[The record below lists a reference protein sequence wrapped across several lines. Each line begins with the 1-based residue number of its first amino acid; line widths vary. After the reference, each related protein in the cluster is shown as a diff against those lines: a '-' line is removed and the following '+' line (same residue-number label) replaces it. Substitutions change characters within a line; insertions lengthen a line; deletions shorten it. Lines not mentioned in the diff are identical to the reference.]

1 MKQILLTVLCCCF
14 STFLFAQTK
23 APVAPAVPNITVK
36 GIIIDSANNK
46 PMGYVT
52 VALQDAATK
61 APVKSTLAKDDGSF
75 ELKAPEGKTYQLV
88 AVFIGYATKTI
99 PVKLTNNIFNAGR
112 ILLSAS
118 SKQLKEVTVTA
129 VRPVMKQEVDRLS
142 YDVTADPESKSITAL
157 DMIRKVPLLSVD
169 GNDAIKLRGND
180 NYKILING
188 KESAMMAKNPSDVL
202 KSMPAA
208 NIEKIEVIT
217 TPPAKYDAEGLAGI
231 INIITKKNAD
241 QGYNVSIN
249 TGYNSVYGERGNVN
263 LTLKQGKFGFSGYA
277 GYNYRPLR
285 TSSFE
290 NMTTFFK
297 PQSTDPQSTL
307 SQTGTRGNTGKNLY
321 GSGELSYEV
330 DTLNLITG
338 MFDFYHGKSNQHNY
352 QVTTQRDSA
361 DAVTQFYRLFNNGTG
376 EFKGSDVGLN
386 YQLGFKKNKEQLL
399 TVSYKYNYNNN
410 LQTSEATKGNDFS
423 GEGVPKDYRQYN
435 NSGSKQHAFQLDY
448 IQPSKILTV
457 EAGGKATLRNNY
469 SQFNTDVKS
478 DVDNEYHADTAQV
491 NNFTYKQNI
500 YGVYNSYSVKL
511 TKWAFKGGMRL
522 EHTTVNADFAV
533 GKPTVNQNYDNFVP
547 SVSVQRSL
555 KSSSLTLGF
564 TQRIQR
570 PGIYQLNPYTDQSN
584 PQYRNVGNPNLRAA
598 VTNNFE
604 LGYSNFAKGSINLST
619 NYSFANNTVQNLASV
634 DTAGVT
640 TTTYANVGSNKNWGF
655 DLNVNYPITKK
666 LNVNINAELLFVW
679 LKGYYNGS
687 LFSNSGNQGHIFT
700 YTSYKFDGGYRAGL
714 NIGYDSRYV
723 LLQGKDNYFFFSSIS
738 GTKTMFKEKATLSVN
753 VNNPFKKFNK
763 LDFYTKG
770 DGFETYTANNNF
782 YRTINVSLSYKFGRL
797 NSNIKKNQRGINN
810 DDTSSGSR
818 N

>member
-14 STFLFAQTK
+14 STIIFAQTK
-23 APVAPAVPNITVK
+23 TAATVATAVPNITVK

-52 VALQDAATK
+52 VALQDAASK

-99 PVKLTNNIFNAGR
+99 PVKLTGNTFNAGR

-129 VRPVMKQEVDRLS
+129 IRPVMKQEVDRLS
-142 YDVTADPESKSITAL
+142 YDVQADPESKSITAL

-169 GNDAIKLRGND
+169 GSDNIKLRGND

-241 QGYNVSIN
+241 QGYNVNIN
-249 TGYNSVYGERGNVN
+249 TGYNNVFGERANVN
-263 LTLKQGKFGFSGYA
+263 ITVKQGKFGFSGYA
-277 GYNYRPLR
+277 GYNHRPVQ

-290 NMTTFFK
+290 NISNFYH
-297 PQSTDPQSTL
+297 PVSSL
-307 SQTGTRGNTGKNLY
+307 SQTGTRGNGANNVY
-321 GSGELSYEV
+321 GSGELSYEI
-330 DTLNLITG
+330 DSLNLVTG
-338 MFDFYHGKSNQHNY
+338 MFDFYNGKGKQQNN
-352 QVTTQRDSA
+352 QVTSIKDSV
-361 DAVTQFYRLFNNGTG
+361 DAVTQFYRLFNAGNST
-376 EFKGSDVGLN
+376 FHGSDLGLN
-386 YQLGFKKNKEQLL
+386 YQIGFRKHKDQLL
-399 TVSYKYNYNNN
+399 TVSYKYNNNN
-410 LQTSEATKGNDFS
+410 NGQNNGATVAADSIGKA
-423 GEGVPKDYRQYN
+423 PTDYKQYN
-435 NSGSKQHAFQLDY
+435 KSGSKQHTFQLDY
-448 IQPSKILTV
+448 IQPRKILTL
-457 EAGGKATLRNNY
+457 EAGGKIILRDNY
-469 SQFNTDVKS
+469 SDFYTDLKQPDGS
-478 DVDNEYHADTAQV
+478 YKTDDSQTND
-491 NNFTYKQNI
+491 FTYDQDV
-500 YGVYNSYSVKL
+500 YSLYNSYSVKL
-511 TKWAFKGGMRL
+511 SKWSFKGGLRL
-522 EHTTVNADFAV
+522 EHTKVNADFSTTNS
-533 GKPTVNQNYDNFVP
+533 TVHQDYNNLVP
-547 SVSVQRSL
+547 SVSIQRSL

-570 PGIYQLNPYTDQSN
+570 PGIYQLNPYTDRTN
-584 PQYRNVGNPNLRAA
+584 PQYINMGNPNLKAA

-619 NYSFANNTVQNLASV
+619 NYSFANNTVQNLARV
-634 DTAGVT
+634 DSAGVT
-640 TTTYANVGSNKNWGF
+640 TNTYDNVGSNKNWGF
-655 DLNVNYPITKK
+655 DANINYPITSK

-687 LFSNSGNQGHIFT
+687 LYKNSGNQGHIFT
-700 YTSYKFDGGYRAGL
+700 YTSYKFDGGYRAGV

-723 LLQGKDNYFFFSSIS
+723 LLQGKDNYYFFSSIS

-763 LDFYTKG
+763 LDFYTKTP
-770 DGFETYTANNNF
+770 DFDTYTANNNF

-797 NSNIKKNQRGINN
+797 NSSIKKNQRGINN

>member
-1 MKQILLTVLCCCF
+1 MKQILLLVLCLCF
-14 STFLFAQTK
+14 STFLSAQTK
-23 APVAPAVPNITVK
+23 TPAATPIAIPNITVK
-36 GIIIDSANNK
+36 GIIIDSAVNK

-52 VALQDAATK
+52 VALQDEATK

-99 PVKLTNNIFNAGR
+99 PVKLTGNAFNAGR
-112 ILLSAS
+112 ILLSPS

-129 VRPVMKQEVDRLS
+129 VKPVMKQEVDRLS
-142 YDVTADPESKSITAL
+142 YDVTADPESKTITAL

-241 QGYNVSIN
+241 QGYNVNVNS
-249 TGYNSVYGERGNVN
+249 GYNSIWGLRNNVN

-290 NMTTFFK
+290 NMTTFDYMNT
-297 PQSTDPQSTL
+297 SL
-307 SQTGTRGNTGKNLY
+307 SQTGTRGNGGKNLY
-321 GSGELSYEV
+321 GSGELSYEI

-338 MFDFYHGKSNQHNY
+338 TFDSYNSKSNQHNY
-352 QVTTQRDSA
+352 QATTQRDA
-361 DAVTQFYRLFNNGTG
+361 NDAITQFYSLFNDGTG
-376 EFKGSDVGLN
+376 QFRGTDVGLN
-386 YQLGFKKNKEQLL
+386 YQLGFKRNKEQLL
-399 TVSYKYNYNNN
+399 TLSYKYNYDNN
-410 LQTSEATKGNDFS
+410 LQNSEALKGDEAI
-423 GEGVPKDYRQYN
+423 GKGVPNDYRQYN

-469 SQFNTDVKS
+469 SQFNTDVKDS
-478 DVDNEYHADTAQV
+478 VDNQFHADPAQV

-511 TKWAFKGGMRL
+511 SKWAFKAGMRL
-522 EHTTVNADFAV
+522 EHTTVDANFAV
-533 GKPTVNQNYDNFVP
+533 GLPPVTQDYDNFVP
-547 SVSVQRSL
+547 SASIQRSL

-570 PGIYQLNPYTDQSN
+570 PGIYQLNPYTDISN

-619 NYSFANNTVQNLASV
+619 NYSFSNNTVQNLASV

-640 TTTYANVGSNKNWGF
+640 TTTYANAGSNKTWGF
-655 DLNVNYPITKK
+655 DLSVNYPITTK
-666 LNVNINAELLFVW
+666 LNVNINAELMFVW
-679 LKGYYNGS
+679 LKGAYNGA
-687 LFSNSGNQGHIFT
+687 LFTNKGNQGHIFT
-700 YTSYKFDGGYRAGL
+700 YTTYKFDGGYRAAI

-723 LLQGKDNYFFFSSIS
+723 LLQGKDNYYFFSSIS
-738 GTKTMFKEKATLSVN
+738 GSKTLFKEKAGIALN

-770 DGFETYTANNNF
+770 TGFETYNANNNF
-782 YRTINVSLSYKFGRL
+782 YRAINVSVYYKFGRL
-797 NSNIKKNQRGINN
+797 NSSIKKNQRGINT
-810 DDTSSGSR
+810 DDATSTGR

>member
-1 MKQILLTVLCCCF
+1 MKQILLTVLCCYF
-14 STFLFAQTK
+14 STLLLAQTK
-23 APVAPAVPNITVK
+23 APAAVAPAVPNITVK
-36 GIIIDSANNK
+36 GIIIDSAVNK

-61 APVKSTLAKDDGSF
+61 TPVKSTLAKDDGSF

-99 PVKLTNNIFNAGR
+99 TVKLTGNTFNAGR

-142 YDVTADPESKSITAL
+142 YDVQADPESKSITAL

-169 GNDAIKLRGND
+169 GSDNIKLRGND

-249 TGYNSVYGERGNVN
+249 TGYNNVFGERANVN
-263 LTLKQGKFGFSGYA
+263 VTVKQGKFGFSGYA
-277 GYNYRPLR
+277 GYNHRPVQ

-290 NMTTFFK
+290 NITNFYHPK
-297 PQSTDPQSTL
+297 SSL
-307 SQTGTRGNTGKNLY
+307 NQTGTRGNGANNVY
-321 GSGELSYEV
+321 ASGELSYEV

-338 MFDFYHGKSNQHNY
+338 MYDFYNGKGKQQNN
-352 QVTTQRDSA
+352 QVTSISDSV
-361 DAVTQFYRLFNNGTG
+361 DAVTQFYRLFNMGNSTFHGA
-376 EFKGSDVGLN
+376 DAGLN
-386 YQLGFKKNKEQLL
+386 YQLGFKNHKDQLL
-399 TVSYKYNYNNN
+399 TVSYKYNNNN
-410 LQTSEATKGNDFS
+410 NDQNNNATSGADKIGT
-423 GEGVPKDYRQYN
+423 PPPADYNQYN
-435 NSGSKQHAFQLDY
+435 KSGSKQHAFQLDY
-448 IQPSKILTV
+448 IQPAKILTL
-457 EAGGKATLRNNY
+457 EAGGKVILRNNY
-469 SQFNTDVKS
+469 SNFRTDTLTQPGVYQTNDS
-478 DVDNEYHADTAQV
+478 QTND
-491 NNFTYKQNI
+491 FTYKQDV
-500 YGVYNSYSVKL
+500 YSLYNSYSVKL
-511 TKWAFKGGMRL
+511 AKWAFKGGLRL
-522 EHTTVNADFAV
+522 EHTTVNADFSTTSSIV
-533 GKPTVNQNYDNFVP
+533 HQDYNNLIP
-547 SVSVQRSL
+547 SVSIQRSL

-570 PGIYQLNPYTDQSN
+570 PGIYQLNPFTDRTN
-584 PQYRNVGNPNLRAA
+584 PQYVSMGNPNLKAA

-619 NYSFANNTVQNLASV
+619 NYSFANNTVQNLARV
-634 DTAGVT
+634 DSAGVT
-640 TTTYANVGSNKNWGF
+640 TNTYDNVGSNKNWGF
-655 DLNVNYPITKK
+655 DANMNYPITTK
-666 LNVNINAELLFVW
+666 LNVNVNAELLFVW

-687 LFSNSGNQGHIFT
+687 LYKNSGNQGHIFT
-700 YTSYKFDGGYRAGL
+700 YTSYKFDGGYRAGV

-723 LLQGKDNYFFFSSIS
+723 LLQGKDNYYFFSSIS
-738 GTKTMFKEKATLSVN
+738 GTKTMFKEKATL
-753 VNNPFKKFNK
+753 
-763 LDFYTKG
+763 
-770 DGFETYTANNNF
+770 
-782 YRTINVSLSYKFGRL
+782 
-797 NSNIKKNQRGINN
+797 
-810 DDTSSGSR
+810 
-818 N
+818 

>member
-1 MKQILLTVLCCCF
+1 MKQILLTVLCCYF
-14 STFLFAQTK
+14 TTIIYAQTK
-23 APVAPAVPNITVK
+23 TAAAAPAVANITVK
-36 GIIIDSANNK
+36 GIIIDSAVNK

-61 APVKSTLAKDDGSF
+61 TPVKSTLAKDDGSF

-99 PVKLTNNIFNAGR
+99 PVKLTGNTFNAGR
-112 ILLSAS
+112 ILLSPS

-241 QGYNVSIN
+241 QGYNVSLN
-249 TGYNSVYGERGNVN
+249 TGYNSVYGERANVN
-263 LTLKQGKFGFSGYA
+263 LTVKQGKFGFSGYA
-277 GYNYRPLR
+277 GYNYRPMR
-285 TSSFE
+285 SSAYE
-290 NMTTFFK
+290 NMTTFDS
-297 PQSTDPQSTL
+297 PASSL
-307 SQTGTRGNTGKNLY
+307 SQTGMRGNSGKNSY
-321 GSGELSYEV
+321 GSGELSFEI
-330 DTLNLITG
+330 DTLNLLTG
-338 MFDFYHGKSNQHNY
+338 MFDFYNGKSNQENN
-352 QVTTQRDSA
+352 QVTTFRDNLNNIK
-361 DAVTQFYRLFNNGTG
+361 QFYRLFNSGDGDFN
-376 EFKGSDVGLN
+376 GSDVGLN

-399 TVSYKYNYNNN
+399 TISYKYNYNNN
-410 LQTSEATKGNDFS
+410 IQNNGATKGNDTIGTGS
-423 GEGVPKDYRQYN
+423 PADYRQYN
-435 NSGSKQHAFQLDY
+435 RSGSKQHAFQLDY

-457 EAGGKATLRNNY
+457 EAGGKVTLRNNY

-511 TKWAFKGGMRL
+511 SKWAFKGGMRL
-522 EHTTVNADFAV
+522 EHTTVDANFAV
-533 GKPTVNQNYDNFVP
+533 GKPTVNQDYDNFVP

-570 PGIYQLNPYTDQSN
+570 PGIYQLNPYTDQTN

-634 DTAGVT
+634 DSAGVT

-655 DLNVNYPITKK
+655 DLNVNYPITPK

-738 GTKTMFKEKATLSVN
+738 GSKTMFKEKVTLSLN

-797 NSNIKKNQRGINN
+797 NSSIKKNQRGINN
-810 DDTSSGSR
+810 DDASSGGR

>member
-1 MKQILLTVLCCCF
+1 MKQILLTVLCCYF
-14 STFLFAQTK
+14 STLLFAQTK
-23 APVAPAVPNITVK
+23 APAVPAVPNIIVK
-36 GIIIDSANNK
+36 GIIIDSAVNK

-99 PVKLTNNIFNAGR
+99 PVKLTANTFNAGR

-142 YDVTADPESKSITAL
+142 YDVQADPESKSITAL

-249 TGYNSVYGERGNVN
+249 TGYNNVYGERANVN
-263 LTLKQGKFGFSGYA
+263 LTVKQGKFGFSGYA
-277 GYNYRPLR
+277 GYNYRPFR
-285 TSSFE
+285 ESSFE

-307 SQTGTRGNTGKNLY
+307 SQTGTRGNSGKNLY

-338 MFDFYHGKSNQHNY
+338 MFDFYNGKSNSQNY

-457 EAGGKATLRNNY
+457 EAGGKVTLRNNY

-522 EHTTVNADFAV
+522 EHTTVDANFAI
-533 GKPTVNQNYDNFVP
+533 GKPVVNQDYDNFVP

-570 PGIYQLNPYTDQSN
+570 PGIYQLNPYTDNSN
-584 PQYRNVGNPNLRAA
+584 PQYRNVGNPNLKAA

-655 DLNVNYPITKK
+655 DLNVNYPITSK

-700 YTSYKFDGGYRAGL
+700 YTTYKFDGGYRAGL

-738 GTKTMFKEKATLSVN
+738 GSKTMFKEKLTLSLN
-753 VNNPFKKFNK
+753 ANNPFKKFNK
-763 LDFYTKG
+763 LDYYTKG

-782 YRTINVSLSYKFGRL
+782 YRTMNVSLSYKFGRL
-797 NSNIKKNQRGINN
+797 NSSIKKNQRGINN
-810 DDTSSGSR
+810 DDASSGSR

>member
-1 MKQILLTVLCCCF
+1 MKQIILSVLCSCF
-14 STFLFAQTK
+14 SIFLFAQTK
-23 APVAPAVPNITVK
+23 APAVAAPPIVNITVK
-36 GIIIDSANNK
+36 GIIIDSAVNK

-99 PVKLTNNIFNAGR
+99 PVKLTGNTFNAGR
-112 ILLSAS
+112 ILLSPS

-249 TGYNSVYGERGNVN
+249 TGYNNIYGERANVN
-263 LTLKQGKFGFSGYA
+263 LTVKQGKFGFSGYA
-277 GYNYRPLR
+277 GYNYRPMQ
-285 TSSFE
+285 TTSFE
-290 NMTTFFK
+290 NRTTFDGLK
-297 PQSTDPQSTL
+297 TSLDQV
-307 SQTGTRGNTGKNLY
+307 GTRGNSGKNLY

-338 MFDFYHGKSNQHNY
+338 MFDFYNGKSNQQNY
-352 QVTTQRDSA
+352 QATLQASPDTIA
-361 DAVTQFYRLFNNGTG
+361 QFYRLFNNGTG
-376 EFKGSDVGLN
+376 EFRGSDVGLN

-410 LQTSEATKGNDFS
+410 LQTSEATKGSDFT

-478 DVDNEYHADTAQV
+478 DIDNEYHADPAQV

-522 EHTTVNADFAV
+522 EHTTVNANFVSD
-533 GKPTVNQNYDNFVP
+533 KPPVHQDYDNFVP
-547 SVSVQRSL
+547 SLSIQRSL

-570 PGIYQLNPYTDQSN
+570 PGIYQLNPYTDISN

-640 TTTYANVGSNKNWGF
+640 TTSYANVGSNKNWGF
-655 DLNVNYPITKK
+655 DLNVNYPLTSK
-666 LNVNINAELLFVW
+666 LNVNINAEFLFVW
-679 LKGYYNGS
+679 LRGYYNGS
-687 LFSNSGNQGHIFT
+687 LFSNSGHQGHIFT

-723 LLQGKDNYFFFSSIS
+723 LLQGKDNNFFFSSVS
-738 GTKTMFKEKATLSVN
+738 GSKTMFKEKVTLSLN

-797 NSNIKKNQRGINN
+797 NSSIKKNQRGINN
-810 DDTSSGSR
+810 DDASGGGR

>member
-1 MKQILLTVLCCCF
+1 MKQILLLVLCLCF
-14 STFLFAQTK
+14 STFLSAQTK
-23 APVAPAVPNITVK
+23 TPAATTTAIPNITVK
-36 GIIIDSANNK
+36 GIIIDSAVNK

-52 VALQDAATK
+52 VALQDEATK

-99 PVKLTNNIFNAGR
+99 PVKLTGNTFNAGR
-112 ILLSAS
+112 ILLSPS

-129 VRPVMKQEVDRLS
+129 VKPVMKQEVDRLS
-142 YDVTADPESKSITAL
+142 YDVTADPESKTITAL

-241 QGYNVSIN
+241 QGYNVSVN
-249 TGYNSVYGERGNVN
+249 SGYNSIWGLRNNVN

-290 NMTTFFK
+290 NMTIFDYMNT
-297 PQSTDPQSTL
+297 SL
-307 SQTGTRGNTGKNLY
+307 SQTGTRGNGGKNLY
-321 GSGELSYEV
+321 GSGELSYEI

-338 MFDFYHGKSNQHNY
+338 TFDSYNSKSNQHNY
-352 QVTTQRDSA
+352 QATTQRDA
-361 DAVTQFYRLFNNGTG
+361 NDAITQFYSLFNDGTG
-376 EFKGSDVGLN
+376 QFRGTDVGLN
-386 YQLGFKKNKEQLL
+386 YQLGFKRNKEQLL
-399 TVSYKYNYNNN
+399 TLSYKYNYDNN
-410 LQTSEATKGNDFS
+410 LQNSEALKGDDAT
-423 GEGVPKDYRQYN
+423 GKGLPPDYRQYN
-435 NSGSKQHAFQLDY
+435 NSGTKQHAFQLDY

-469 SQFNTDVKS
+469 SQFNTDVKDS
-478 DVDNEYHADTAQV
+478 VDNQFHADPAQV

-511 TKWAFKGGMRL
+511 SKWAFKAGMRL
-522 EHTTVNADFAV
+522 EHTTVDANFAV
-533 GKPTVNQNYDNFVP
+533 GLPPVTQDYDNFVP
-547 SVSVQRSL
+547 SASIQRSL

-570 PGIYQLNPYTDQSN
+570 PGIYQLNPYTDISN

-619 NYSFANNTVQNLASV
+619 NYSFSNNTVQNLASV

-640 TTTYANVGSNKNWGF
+640 TTTYANAGSNKTWGF
-655 DLNVNYPITKK
+655 DLSVNYPITTK
-666 LNVNINAELLFVW
+666 LNVNINAELMFVW
-679 LKGYYNGS
+679 LKGAYNGA
-687 LFSNSGNQGHIFT
+687 LFTNKGNQGHIFT
-700 YTSYKFDGGYRAGL
+700 YTTYKFDGGYRAAI

-723 LLQGKDNYFFFSSIS
+723 LLQGKDNYYFFSSIS
-738 GTKTMFKEKATLSVN
+738 GSKTLFKEKAGIALN

-770 DGFETYTANNNF
+770 TGFETYNANNNF
-782 YRTINVSLSYKFGRL
+782 YRAINVSVYYKFGRL
-797 NSNIKKNQRGINN
+797 NSSIKKNQRGINT
-810 DDTSSGSR
+810 DDATSTGR

>member
-14 STFLFAQTK
+14 STLLFAQTK
-23 APVAPAVPNITVK
+23 TAVTPAVSNITVK
-36 GIIIDSANNK
+36 GTIIDSAVNK

-99 PVKLTNNIFNAGR
+99 TVKPVNNIFNAGR
-112 ILLSAS
+112 IMLSAS

-142 YDVTADPESKSITAL
+142 YDVQADPESKSITAL

-249 TGYNSVYGERGNVN
+249 TGYNSVYGERANVN

-277 GYNYRPLR
+277 GYNYRPMR

-290 NMTTFFK
+290 AMTSFD
-297 PQSTDPQSTL
+297 DPKASL
-307 SQTGTRGNTGKNLY
+307 SQTGTRGNSGKNTY
-321 GSGELSYEV
+321 GSGELSYEI

-338 MFDFYHGKSNQHNY
+338 MFDFYHGKNNQQNN
-352 QVTTQRDSA
+352 QVTTQRDSV
-361 DAVTQFYRLFNNGTG
+361 DVIKQFYRLFNNGSG
-376 EFKGSDVGLN
+376 DFNGSDVGLN

-399 TVSYKYNYNNN
+399 TVSYKYNYNDNVQNN
-410 LQTSEATKGNDFS
+410 GATKGSDNIGTGIPD
-423 GEGVPKDYRQYN
+423 DYRQYN
-435 NSGSKQHAFQLDY
+435 KSGSKQHAFQLDY
-448 IQPSKILTV
+448 IQPSKIFTV

-478 DVDNEYHADTAQV
+478 DADNEYHADPAQV

-500 YGVYNSYSVKL
+500 YGLYNSYSVKL
-511 TKWAFKGGMRL
+511 TKWAFKAGMRL

-533 GKPTVNQNYDNFVP
+533 GQPPVNQDYDNFVP
-547 SVSVQRSL
+547 SASIQRSL

-570 PGIYQLNPYTDQSN
+570 PGIYQLNPYTDISN

-619 NYSFANNTVQNLASV
+619 NYSFANNTVQNLARV

-655 DLNVNYPITKK
+655 DLSVNYPITPK
-666 LNVNINAELLFVW
+666 LNVNVNAELMFVW
-679 LKGYYNGS
+679 LRGYYNGS
-687 LFSNSGNQGHIFT
+687 LFSNSGKQGHIFT
-700 YTSYKFDGGYRAGL
+700 YTTYKFDGGYRAGL

-738 GTKTMFKEKATLSVN
+738 GSKTLFKEKAGIALN
-753 VNNPFKKFNK
+753 INNPFKKFNK

-782 YRTINVSLSYKFGRL
+782 YRTINVSVYYKFGRL
-797 NSNIKKNQRGINN
+797 NSSIKKNQRGINN